1 MQSGAGL
8 GHFNARQ
15 DTLEHAQ
22 ANGIRLF
29 EALGVS
35 TLEQARAIPARTVL
49 EAAESLPVPPDSG
62 REDDWSMIV
71 NWAPCVDGLFLP
83 DQEERIV
90 EAARPTT
97 STCWSATRPMS
108 SSLRLK
114 MGSLCM
120 SASSAISR

>member
-1 MQSGAGL
+1 
-8 GHFNARQ
+8 
-15 DTLEHAQ
+15 
-22 ANGIRLF
+22 
-29 EALGVS
+29 
-35 TLEQARAIPARTVL
+35 
-49 EAAESLPVPPDSG
+49 
-62 REDDWSMIV
+62 MIV

-90 EAARPTT
+90 EGCKANNVDMLV
-97 STCWSATRPMS
+97 ATRPMS